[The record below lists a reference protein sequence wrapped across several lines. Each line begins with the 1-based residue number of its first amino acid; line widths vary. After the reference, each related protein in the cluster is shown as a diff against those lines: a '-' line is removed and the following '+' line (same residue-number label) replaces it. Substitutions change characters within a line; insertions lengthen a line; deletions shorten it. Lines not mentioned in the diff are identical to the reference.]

1 MTKINNIFSIIR
13 HSSNVNINVILGVYF
28 LSDLIGSR
36 VRSIRKALN
45 LTQEALAA
53 QLGVS
58 QQHISHIENGTKR
71 ASELLVKLLCL
82 LFNTTE
88 TWLTTGK
95 GNMFLSDEELV
106 KNQISRLGEHNFA
119 EALNKLLNDDSL
131 EIIRTLLIANSGEKP
146 LEPSL
151 GYMIDFLIELW
162 SLNDEKL
169 KTWAFV
175 QFERAFPEDVKAM
188 VQKKSVRSRI
198 PDYSLPGSQI

>member
-1 MTKINNIFSIIR
+1 MP
-13 HSSNVNINVILGVYF
+13 
-28 LSDLIGSR
+28 DLIGGR
-36 VRSIRKALN
+36 IRSIRKTLN
-45 LTQEALAA
+45 LSQEALAA

-95 GNMFLSDEELV
+95 GNMFLTNEEII
-106 KNQISRLGEHNFA
+106 KTQIDRLGEHNFA
-119 EALNKLLNDDSL
+119 EALNKLLNDNSL
-131 EIIRTLLIANSGEKP
+131 EIIRTLLNANSGVKP

-151 GYMIDFLIELW
+151 EYMIDFLIELW
-162 SLNDEKL
+162 SLKDERL

-175 QFERAFPEDVKAM
+175 QFERAYPEDIKAM
-188 VQKKSVRSRI
+188 VQKKSIRGRI
-198 PDYSLPGSQI
+198 SDYSLPGRQI